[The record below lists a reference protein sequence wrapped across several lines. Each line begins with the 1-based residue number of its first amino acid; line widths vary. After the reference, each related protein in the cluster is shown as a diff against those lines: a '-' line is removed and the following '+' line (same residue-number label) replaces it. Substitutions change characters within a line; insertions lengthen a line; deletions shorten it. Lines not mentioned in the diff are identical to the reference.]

1 MNNQQ
6 NRFRAAL
13 AACLLTSLAMTT
25 SVPAAELSVA
35 DKAFLAQ
42 YETVHAALAADN
54 LAEAKKAATT
64 MGEDGAPLAR
74 SETIAAAR
82 KEFET
87 MSERALKLAA
97 GQAGYYH
104 VNCPMLKKDW
114 VQTSKEVSNPYGGK
128 EMLTCGA
135 VKS

>member
-1 MNNQQ
+1 MKNQQ

-25 SVPAAELSVA
+25 SVPAAELSA
-35 DKAFLAQ
+35 DDKAFLAQ

-64 MGEDGAPLAR
+64 MGEDGAKLAKG
-74 SETIAAAR
+74 ETIADGR

-87 MSERALKLAA
+87 MSEKALKLTE
-97 GQAGYYH
+97 GQAGYYR